1 MNATERRARTATRFL
16 LVPALILAVGCG
28 GGTERDE
35 ARQGMV
41 ATAHPL
47 ATRAAVGILLDG
59 GNAADAAVAAA
70 FALAVVEPYSSGLG
84 GGGFFVAHL
93 ADGTDLALDARET
106 APAAAHRDMFLR
118 DGAADARLS
127 RDGALAVATPG
138 LVRGL
143 EVFHRRCGRLPWP
156 RLVAPAVALARDG
169 FPADSLLCAR
179 LRDNAERLDAAS
191 RAVFLPQGVAPTAGD
206 TLRQPDLARTLLA
219 IRDGGADAFH
229 TGDLAVAVAGAV
241 ARAGGVL
248 TPADLAAYEPVW
260 REPLRGRYRGCE
272 VVAMP
277 PPSSGGVLLLAMLNL
292 LEPYELGTLPRDGAV
307 LAHLLAEAMSFAFA
321 DRSRWLGDPDAVAI
335 PVAWLTSRERAD
347 SLRALIRPDAV
358 RPWQSLGGTAVV
370 ASGPDHTTHLSVV
383 DAEGAAV
390 AATLTINLSFGA
402 GMMAPGTGVVLND
415 EMDDFAAAPG
425 APNAFGLP
433 GGEANAVGAG
443 RRPLSSMTPTIL
455 LREGRV
461 VLVTGSP
468 GGARIITTTL
478 QTIVNVVDFGMD
490 AAHAVARPR
499 LHQQWW
505 PPVLYVEPG
514 AVGAAARD
522 TLAAIGHVLES
533 VPALGNAQLVTVDPV
548 SGEVGGASDP
558 RGVGAAAGTA
568 QPVDGSGH

>member
-1 MNATERRARTATRFL
+1 MNAAASTMRRAARLAPAAV
-16 LVPALILAVGCG
+16 LVLVAGCG
-28 GGTERDE
+28 GDPRRDA

-47 ATRAAVGILLDG
+47 ATRAAVEVLCDG

-84 GGGFFVAHL
+84 GGGFLVAHL

-118 DGAADARLS
+118 DGIADAGLS

-143 EVFHRRCGRLPWP
+143 ETFHRRCGRLPWA
-156 RLVAPAVALARDG
+156 RLVAPAAALARDG

-179 LRDNAERLDAAS
+179 LRENATRLDDAA
-191 RAVFLPQGVAPTAGD
+191 RAVFLPRGAAPVAGD

-219 IRDGGADAFH
+219 IRDRGADAFH
-229 TGDLAVAVAGAV
+229 TGDLAASIAGAV

-248 TPADLAAYEPVW
+248 SADDLAGYRPVW
-260 REPLRGRYRGCE
+260 REPLRGRYRDCE

-277 PPSSGGVLLLAMLNL
+277 PPSSGGVLLIAMLNL
-292 LEPYELGTLPRDGAV
+292 LEPYELGAMPRDGAA

-335 PVAWLTSRERAD
+335 PVGWLTSRARAD
-347 SLRALIRPDAV
+347 SLRTLIRSDAV
-358 RPWQSLGGTAVV
+358 VPWQSLGGAAVV
-370 ASGPDHTTHLSVV
+370 APGPDHTTHLSVV

-390 AATLTINLSFGA
+390 AATLTINLGFGA

-455 LREGRV
+455 LRGGRV
-461 VLVTGSP
+461 ALVTGSP
-468 GGARIITTTL
+468 GGSRIITTTL
-478 QTIVNVVDFGMD
+478 QTVVNVVDFGMD
-490 AAHAVARPR
+490 AAGAVARPR

-514 AVGAAARD
+514 AVGAAALD
-522 TLAAIGHVLES
+522 TLAAIGHVLAT
-533 VPALGNAQLVTVDPV
+533 VPALGNAQVVTVDPV
-548 SGEVGGASDP
+548 SGVVRGASDP
-558 RGVGAAAGTA
+558 RGVGAAAGTSPPA
-568 QPVDGSGH
+568 PGAAR

>member
-1 MNATERRARTATRFL
+1 MNAGARWRAVVGCL
-16 LVPALILAVGCG
+16 LPAALACLAGCG
-28 GGTERDE
+28 GHRDRDGG
-35 ARQGMV
+35 RQGAV

-47 ATRAAVGILLDG
+47 ATHAAVEVLRDG

-84 GGGFFVAHL
+84 GGGFLVAHL
-93 ADGTDLALDARET
+93 ADGADLALDARET

-118 DGAADARLS
+118 DGAADPAAS

-143 EVFHRRCGRLPWP
+143 ETFHRRCGRLPWT
-156 RLVAPAVALARDG
+156 RLVAPAVALAGDG

-179 LRDNAERLDAAS
+179 LRDNAARLDATA
-191 RAVFLPQGVAPTAGD
+191 RAVFLRDGAAPAAGD
-206 TLRQPDLARTLLA
+206 TLRQPDLARTLAA
-219 IRDGGADAFH
+219 IRDGGADALH
-229 TGDLAVAVAGAV
+229 QGGLAAAIADAV

-248 TPADLAAYEPVW
+248 TAADLAGYQPVW

-292 LEPYELGTLPRDGAV
+292 LEPRELGALPRDGAV

-358 RPWQSLGGTAVV
+358 VPWQSLGGAAVAV
-370 ASGPDHTTHLSVV
+370 PGPDHTTHLSVV
-383 DAEGAAV
+383 DADGAAV
-390 AATLTINLSFGA
+390 AATLTVNLSFGS
-402 GMMAPGTGVVLND
+402 GMMAPGTGIILND

-433 GGEANAVGAG
+433 GGEANAVAAG

-455 LREGRV
+455 LRDGRV
-461 VLVTGSP
+461 ALVTGSP
-468 GGARIITTTL
+468 GGSRIITTTL

-490 AAHAVARPR
+490 ATQAVAHPR

-505 PPVLYVEPG
+505 PPVLYVEAG

-522 TLAAIGHVLES
+522 SLVAIGHVLETAS
-533 VPALGNAQLVTVDPV
+533 SLGNAQLVAADPV
-548 SGEVGGASDP
+548 SGELRGASDP
-558 RGVGAAAGTA
+558 RGVGAASGTGER
-568 QPVDGSGH
+568 DRGR